1 MKRLT
6 YISRYAASLSQKAI
20 KAIGEVSRRNNE
32 RDQITG
38 VLLSFK
44 NIFFQ
49 ILEGDEEKID
59 YLYEKILRDQR
70 HYDIMCLKA
79 ELDIP
84 YRSFP
89 EWSMELI
96 ILDEQTDLLLQP
108 IKMMLETLTESQT
121 VLASYTQPS
130 ILENIAKGINP
141 LYLTPK
147 YVEKIVLFAD
157 IKSFSYLTQQLPVH
171 AVVDLLN
178 HFFTITN
185 NAIAAY
191 GGEVTKFIGDCVMA
205 YFNGDQADAAISA
218 SLQIQQEMEQ
228 LRSTSSMDS
237 HLRLVHNGIG
247 LAKGIVLEGNIGSS
261 LKKDYTIIGDAVNMA
276 ARIESVTRQLKHN
289 ILFSTSVAESLT
301 QWQPIC
307 VGSFLPKGC
316 DEPLTVYSVEQDMP
330 LVPYISRNQDASRV
344 EAI

>member
-6 YISRYAASLSQKAI
+6 YISRYTTSLSQKAI
-20 KAIGEVSRRNNE
+20 EAIGEVSRRNNQ
-32 RDQITG
+32 RDGITG

-49 ILEGDEEKID
+49 ILEGEEVKID
-59 YLYEKILRDQR
+59 RLYEKISRDKR

-84 YRSFP
+84 YRRFP

-96 ILDEQTDLLLQP
+96 ILDNQTDLLLQP

-121 VLASYTQPS
+121 VLANYTQPS
-130 ILENIAKGINP
+130 ILKNIAKGINP
-141 LYLTPK
+141 LSLSPR

-185 NAIAAY
+185 RAIAGY

-205 YFNGDQADAAISA
+205 YFDGDQADAAIGA
-218 SLQIQQEMEQ
+218 SLQIQREMHQ
-228 LRSTSSMDS
+228 LRNNVPTDS
-237 HLRLVHNGIG
+237 HLNLVHNGIG
-247 LAKGIVLEGNIGSS
+247 IAKGIVLEGNIGSH

-276 ARIESVTRQLKHN
+276 ARIESMTRQLKHS
-289 ILFSTSVAESLT
+289 ILFSEAVAESLT
-301 QWQPIC
+301 KWEPIC
-307 VGSFLPKGC
+307 VGAFLPKGC
-316 DEPLTVYSVEQDMP
+316 DTPLVVYSIDQEPSGIAYALRSQNVSN
-330 LVPYISRNQDASRV
+330 V
-344 EAI
+344 